1 MPDTVIRDP
10 VAATNSAGSRRD
22 AALEGREVFCG
33 QQKSSL
39 ERGGACPAA
48 FGKEDEER
56 EDDVRRLAAFAS
68 SVLVYLIMASVAL
81 AQEPTQSG
89 YGGTGGNIQGD
100 VEGGGGSLPFT
111 GLDLLLLVGA
121 GVLLLAAGFA
131 LRRVGRV
138 RS

>member
-1 MPDTVIRDP
+1 
-10 VAATNSAGSRRD
+10 
-22 AALEGREVFCG
+22 
-33 QQKSSL
+33 
-39 ERGGACPAA
+39 
-48 FGKEDEER
+48 
-56 EDDVRRLAAFAS
+56 VRRLAAFAS
-68 SVLVYLIMASVAL
+68 SVLVYLVMASVAL

-100 VEGGGGSLPFT
+100 VEGSGGSLPFT

>member
-1 MPDTVIRDP
+1 
-10 VAATNSAGSRRD
+10 
-22 AALEGREVFCG
+22 
-33 QQKSSL
+33 
-39 ERGGACPAA
+39 
-48 FGKEDEER
+48 
-56 EDDVRRLAAFAS
+56 VRRLAAFAS
-68 SVLVYLIMASVAL
+68 SVLVYLVMASVAL

-100 VEGGGGSLPFT
+100 VEGSGGALPFT